1 MQKSKLSLRNV
12 SRSAAVAVLL
22 ASSFASHAAVLT
34 AGSPP
39 SSAPTT
45 FLDTKTGKIE
55 GFMPDVAREV
65 AKREKLDI
73 DFSAVPFPTLIQS
86 VISGKIDMI
95 VAGMTPT
102 PAREKFISY
111 SQQVTAFGDGLV
123 VRDDNKQKYTN
134 WQDFKG
140 EIIGSPSGTDYAQK
154 LINSGIAKEVK
165 LYDSPADMARDIQLG
180 RIAGGM
186 SDYPILKAQEKA
198 GMLKGL
204 HVVEG
209 YQPMAVSP
217 MAFGV
222 KKGNDVLLAKI
233 NDALNSMKAD
243 GTLAALKSK
252 WNMPQ

>member
-1 MQKSKLSLRNV
+1 MQKSMVSLRNV
-12 SRSAAVAVLL
+12 NRGMAAILL
-22 ASSFASHAAVLT
+22 LSSTLASHAAMLT

-65 AKREKLDI
+65 AKREKLDV

-111 SQQVTAFGDGLV
+111 SQEVTAFGDGLI
-123 VRDDNKQKYTN
+123 VRDDNKQKYTD
-134 WQDFKG
+134 WKDFKG
-140 EIIGSPSGTDYAQK
+140 QTIGSPSGTDYAQK

-165 LYDSPADMARDIQLG
+165 LYDSPADMTRDLQLG
-180 RIAGGM
+180 RIAGGL

-233 NDALNSMKAD
+233 NDALNAMKAD
-243 GTLAALKSK
+243 GTLATLKSK

>member
-1 MQKSKLSLRNV
+1 MQKSMVSLGRV
-12 SRSAAVAVLL
+12 SRGVAAALL
-22 ASSFASHAAVLT
+22 LVSSVASHAAMLT

-45 FLDTKTGKIE
+45 FLDTKTGHIE

-73 DFSAVPFPTLIQS
+73 NFSAVPFPTLIQS

-102 PAREKFISY
+102 PARQKFITY
-111 SQQVTAFGDGLV
+111 SQDVTAFGDGLI
-123 VRDDNKQKYTN
+123 VRDDNKNKYTN

-140 EIIGSPSGTDYAQK
+140 QIIGSPSGTDYAQK

-165 LYDSPADMARDIQLG
+165 LYDSPADMTRDIQLG
-180 RIAGGM
+180 RIEGGL

-222 KKGNDVLLAKI
+222 KKGNDALMAKI
-233 NDALNSMKAD
+233 NDALTSMKAD
-243 GTLAALKSK
+243 GTLAAIKTK

>member
-1 MQKSKLSLRNV
+1 MQKSKVSFASV
-12 SRSAAVAVLL
+12 SRGMAVALL
-22 ASSFASHAAVLT
+22 MATSMASHAAMLT

-39 SSAPTT
+39 TSAPSTY
-45 FLDTKTGKIE
+45 LDTKTGKIE

-65 AKREKLDI
+65 AGREKLDVN
-73 DFSAVPFPTLIQS
+73 FSAVPFPTLIQS

-111 SQQVTAFGDGLV
+111 SQEVTAFGDGLI
-123 VRDDNKQKYTN
+123 VRDDNKQKYTD
-134 WQDFKG
+134 WKDFKG
-140 EIIGSPSGTDYAQK
+140 QIIGSPSGTDYSQK
-154 LINSGIAKEVK
+154 LIDSGVAKEVK
-165 LYDSPADMARDIQLG
+165 LYDSPADMARDLQLG
-180 RIAGGM
+180 RIAGGL

-198 GMLKGL
+198 GKLKGL

-209 YQPMAVSP
+209 YHPMAVSP

-222 KKGNDVLLAKI
+222 KKGNDALLEKI
-233 NDALNSMKAD
+233 NTALTAMKAD
-243 GTLAALKSK
+243 GTLAKLKSK

>member
-1 MQKSKLSLRNV
+1 MQKSKVSFANV
-12 SRSAAVAVLL
+12 SRGMAIAMLM
-22 ASSFASHAAVLT
+22 ASSFASHAAMLT

-45 FLDTKTGKIE
+45 FMDTKTGKIE

-65 AKREKLDI
+65 ASREKLEVN
-73 DFSAVPFPTLIQS
+73 FSAVPFPTLIQS

-111 SQQVTAFGDGLV
+111 SQEVTAFGDGLI
-123 VRDDNKQKYTN
+123 VRDDNKQTYTSM
-134 WQDFKG
+134 QDFKG
-140 EIIGSPSGTDYAQK
+140 QVIGSPSGTDYSQK
-154 LINSGIAKEVK
+154 LIDSGIAKEVK
-165 LYDSPADMARDIQLG
+165 LYDSPADMTRDLQLG
-180 RIAGGM
+180 RIAGGL

-198 GMLKGL
+198 GKLTGL

-209 YQPMAVSP
+209 YKPMTVSP

-222 KKGNDVLLAKI
+222 KKGNDALLGKI
-233 NDALNSMKAD
+233 NDALTAMKAD
-243 GTLAALKSK
+243 GTLAKLKSK